1 MFGIE
6 SQASLLAEL
15 QTMVDSASSRSQP
28 SQPFHQLSDGI
39 GEAEYG
45 GECCCPE
52 SDLFP
57 SYQAHAN
64 LLPR

>member
-45 GECCCPE
+45 GECCCP
-52 SDLFP
+52 
-57 SYQAHAN
+57 
-64 LLPR
+64 